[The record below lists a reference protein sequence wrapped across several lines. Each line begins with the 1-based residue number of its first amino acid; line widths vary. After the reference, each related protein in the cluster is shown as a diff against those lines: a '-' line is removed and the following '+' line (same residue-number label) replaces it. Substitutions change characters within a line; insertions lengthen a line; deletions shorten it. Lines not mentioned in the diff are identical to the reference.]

1 MTRFSS
7 LVLVSLALVL
17 AFCSS
22 ISASTSL
29 TLHYDIVKVSNSS
42 KDLSDVYNEGG
53 QEDYTS
59 GIEQVKGARSPDG
72 SGVSGV
78 LFDLGDACSKNTSN
92 VIPAFSLPAAL
103 SSQRIALI
111 RSSSSCSVH
120 DQLVTAQQS
129 QVVGAVVYGSV
140 DASAPDSSS
149 TEITIPAFRVDDSTG
164 QNLYQLLEKNVQDR
178 STQPD
183 LAVKL
188 VMVSSHEGFGS
199 PWQIAIIVIGCILI
213 ISFLVSVAIH
223 FRLYQLR
230 HRESADMIAQSEAAA
245 NAKLDV
251 IFTLNKSVVKSFP
264 TKVFHRSI
272 GDKIRSSIYPNGKSS
287 SSRPSSVRSMKSINK
302 ENANDLCAICLEE
315 FQDGEELR
323 VLPNC
328 KHTYHIHCVD
338 KWLTTKSSHCPLCK
352 QDCTPPELASK
363 RQKKY
368 EKCNQLHTRLD
379 DIFATGGS
387 SSSSN
392 SHSERSGLGFLNW
405 FGNSQHEQH
414 GGRRCNDD
422 LFSVQELPPAA
433 MKQER
438 FV

>member
-22 ISASTSL
+22 ISASKTSL

-42 KDLSDVYNEGG
+42 TNLDDVYEEG
-53 QEDYTS
+53 EDYS
-59 GIEQVKGARSPDG
+59 NGVEQVNGAPSPNDN
-72 SGVSGV
+72 GVSGV
-78 LFDLGDACSKNTSN
+78 LFDLGDACSKNNTPS
-92 VIPAFSLPAAL
+92 ISLPSAL
-103 SSQRIALI
+103 SSQRIAFIQL
-111 RSSSSCSVH
+111 SSSCSVH
-120 DQLVTAQQS
+120 DQLVTAQRQ
-129 QVVGAVVYGSV
+129 QVVGAVFHGFV
-140 DASAPDSSS
+140 DASAPDSSDS
-149 TEITIPAFRVDDSTG
+149 DITIPAFRVDNSTA
-164 QNLYQLLEKNVQDR
+164 QTLSQALKDNVN
-178 STQPD
+178 TD
-183 LAVKL
+183 LAVKV
-188 VMVSSHEGFGS
+188 VMVSSHDGFGS

-230 HRESADMIAQSEAAA
+230 QRESADMVAQSEAAA

-352 QDCTPPELASK
+352 QDCTPPEMASK

-387 SSSSN
+387 SSSSSSSN
-392 SHSERSGLGFLNW
+392 GHSERSGLGFLNW
-405 FGNSQHEQH
+405 FGNSHHEQR

-422 LFSVQELPPAA
+422 LFSVQELPAAA

>member
-22 ISASTSL
+22 ISASKTSL

-42 KDLSDVYNEGG
+42 TNLDIYQPG
-53 QEDYTS
+53 EDYTN
-59 GIEQVKGARSPDG
+59 GIEQVEGSPSPDDN
-72 SGVSGV
+72 GVSGV
-78 LFDLGDACSKNTSN
+78 LFDLGDACSKNNTDI
-92 VIPAFSLPAAL
+92 IPPVSLPSAL
-103 SSQRIALI
+103 NSQRIAFIQL
-111 RSSSSCSVH
+111 SSSCSVH
-120 DQLVTAQQS
+120 DQLVAAQQ
-129 QVVGAVVYGSV
+129 QQAVGAVFYGFV
-140 DASAPDSSS
+140 ASAPKSSDSD
-149 TEITIPAFRVDDSTG
+149 TIPAFRVDNSTA
-164 QNLYQLLEKNVQDR
+164 QTLRQALKDNTPL
-178 STQPD
+178 D
-183 LAVKL
+183 LAVRV
-188 VMVSSHEGFGS
+188 VMKSSHDGFGS

-230 HRESADMIAQSEAAA
+230 QRESADMIAQSEAAA

-287 SSRPSSVRSMKSINK
+287 GSRPSSVRSMKSINK

-363 RQKKY
+363 RQKK
-368 EKCNQLHTRLD
+368 
-379 DIFATGGS
+379 
-387 SSSSN
+387 
-392 SHSERSGLGFLNW
+392 SGLGFLNW
-405 FGNSQHEQH
+405 FGNGHEQR

-422 LFSVQELPPAA
+422 LFSVQELPAAA